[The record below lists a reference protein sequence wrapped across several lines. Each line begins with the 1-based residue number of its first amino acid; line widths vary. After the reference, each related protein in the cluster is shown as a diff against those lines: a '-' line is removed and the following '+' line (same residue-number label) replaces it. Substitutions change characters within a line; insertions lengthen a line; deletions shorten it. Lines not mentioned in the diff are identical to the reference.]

1 MCVGLDVPNNMSVI
15 MWRRYYASHFL
26 FLWICLRLN
35 ANVSEM
41 DAGCLLATTTL
52 MSMLSFSRLSHRMR
66 RNKLLDVHESYFS
79 ILFFREA

>member
-41 DAGCLLATTTL
+41 DAYYYIDVDV
-52 MSMLSFSRLSHRMR
+52 
-66 RNKLLDVHESYFS
+66 KLLETVSSY
-79 ILFFREA
+79 ETK